1 MALEDYLE
9 ELKDRSRPLLASRIA
24 ELSSLSQEEAE
35 SFSRVWPE
43 VEVARRRQLLRRL
56 LELAEDNV
64 EMDFD
69 RVFTTALDDE
79 DADVRAL
86 AVQGL
91 WEHEGRDVIAPLI
104 ETLRNDPS
112 ATVRAEAAASLGRF
126 VLRAEFQRLHPADSR
141 RIEEALRAA
150 VDDDAE
156 SPEVRGRAM
165 ESVGALS
172 APWVRESIESA
183 YRSKNWRLRV
193 GAVHAM
199 GRNCDPRWFSLLASE
214 LESDS
219 PEMRFEAATAC
230 ASCCDESAV
239 PHLKPLLEDDDA
251 EVQEA
256 AIAALGEIGGQE
268 AREALEEMN
277 RHPEARVR
285 EAVAE
290 ALEEL
295 EFNEDPLGFNLPRK
309 GR

>member
-1 MALEDYLE
+1 MALEDYLQ
-9 ELKDRSRPLLASRIA
+9 ELKDPSRPLLASRLS
-24 ELSSLSQEEAE
+24 ELSSLSPDEAQT
-35 SFSRVWPE
+35 FSGVWPE
-43 VEVARRRQLLRRL
+43 IEVARRRQLLRRL

-69 RVFTTALDDE
+69 RVFTTALKDE
-79 DADVRAL
+79 DADVRSL

-91 WEHEGRDVIAPLI
+91 WEHESRDVIPPLI
-104 ETLRNDPS
+104 ELLRNDPS
-112 ATVRAEAAASLGRF
+112 ATVRAEAATSLGTF

-150 VDDDAE
+150 IDADQ
-156 SPEVRGRAM
+156 SMEVRGRAM

-172 APWVRESIESA
+172 APWVRDRIENA

-193 GAVHAM
+193 SAVHAM
-199 GRNCDPRWFSLLASE
+199 GRNCDPRWFSLLTSE

-230 ASCCDESAV
+230 ASCCDESAI
-239 PHLKPLLEDDDA
+239 PHLKPLLEDEDA

-256 AIAALGEIGGQE
+256 VIAALGEIGGEE
-268 AREALEEMN
+268 AREALEEMA

-285 EAVAE
+285 EAVAS

-295 EFNEDPLGFNLPRK
+295 EFNEDPLGFNLPKK
-309 GR
+309 GV